1 VRVVTEYPLRS
12 SHAAEVKDFEESR
25 ATRSFIVE
33 NTSEEVG
40 KDDWDAEVPCSLVLA
55 LQI

>member
-12 SHAAEVKDFEESR
+12 SHAAEGKDFESR